1 MEIVSEPDMR
11 SSDEARAYMEELRT
25 ILRYIGVCDG
35 NLEEGSMRCDANISV
50 RPIGQKEFGTRAE
63 IKNVNSFRALQRAI
77 EYEVDRQ
84 IEILE
89 EGGKVIQ
96 ETRLWDD
103 NYGET
108 RSMRGKED
116 AHDYRYFPEPDLMP
130 LEISD
135 EWVNSIRE
143 KMPELPAQ
151 KRARYQELGLSEYD
165 ANVIVEQMETA
176 LFYDKV
182 LELGADAKIANN
194 FLMKEVTAHLKKEH
208 ITINETK
215 MTTDSFA
222 ELVGLVAKGTI
233 SNNIGK
239 QIIMTLMTDGGS
251 AKEIVEKQG
260 LSTISDEGALKAIVE
275 KIVADNPA
283 QVEQYRGGRD
293 KLFGFFVGQAM
304 KATQGKADPQL
315 LNKLLKDALNG

>member
-1 MEIVSEPDMR
+1 M
-11 SSDEARAYMEELRT
+11 
-25 ILRYIGVCDG
+25 
-35 NLEEGSMRCDANISV
+35 
-50 RPIGQKEFGTRAE
+50 
-63 IKNVNSFRALQRAI
+63 QRAI

-84 IEILE
+84 IEIIE

-103 NYGET
+103 NSGET

-135 EWVNSIRE
+135 EWKNSIKE
-143 KMPELPAQ
+143 KMPELPDA
-151 KRARYQELGLSEYD
+151 KRARYESLGLSAYD

-182 LELGADAKIANN
+182 LELGADAKVANN
-194 FLMKEVTAHLKKEH
+194 FLMKEVTAFLKENH
-208 ITINETK
+208 ISINETK
-215 MTTDSFA
+215 MTPESFA
-222 ELVGLVAKGTI
+222 ELVNMVVKGTI

-239 QIIMTLMTDGGS
+239 QIITTLLKDGGS

-275 KIVADNPA
+275 KIVADNPS
-283 QVEQYRGGRD
+283 QVELYRGGRD

-304 KATQGKADPQL
+304 KATQGRAEPQL
-315 LNKLLKDALNG
+315 LNKLLKEALNG

>member
-1 MEIVSEPDMR
+1 
-11 SSDEARAYMEELRT
+11 
-25 ILRYIGVCDG
+25 
-35 NLEEGSMRCDANISV
+35 
-50 RPIGQKEFGTRAE
+50 
-63 IKNVNSFRALQRAI
+63 
-77 EYEVDRQ
+77 
-84 IEILE
+84 
-89 EGGKVIQ
+89 
-96 ETRLWDD
+96 
-103 NYGET
+103 
-108 RSMRGKED
+108 
-116 AHDYRYFPEPDLMP
+116 
-130 LEISD
+130 
-135 EWVNSIRE
+135 
-143 KMPELPAQ
+143 
-151 KRARYQELGLSEYD
+151 
-165 ANVIVEQMETA
+165 
-176 LFYDKV
+176 
-182 LELGADAKIANN
+182 
-194 FLMKEVTAHLKKEH
+194 
-208 ITINETK
+208 